1 MAEHPRRLLSGRA
14 RIYALYSVFGI
25 GILAVALWRPIPI
38 SPTYHNFAD
47 RRVIFGI
54 PDGLNVL
61 SNVLFL
67 LVGVIGVLFVLRA
80 RPDNT
85 FRHRLERLPYLVFF
99 AGTALTGLGS
109 AYYHLAPGNQRLI
122 WDLLPMTACYA
133 ALLSATIM
141 ERVSERVGL
150 GLLGPLIAAGAACA
164 LYWRVGQLH
173 GHGDYRLY
181 LFAQFFS
188 AVAIGAI
195 VLLFPPT
202 YSGGRYL
209 ALAFAFY
216 IVAKLFETFDKRIYS
231 DVRVA
236 SGHTLK
242 HLAAGIACY
251 FLLRM
256 LAIRH
261 SLVGENVQ
269 PGSAQCTIA
278 SENYPDSADSL
289 DGGGYVAPG
298 RRME

>member
-1 MAEHPRRLLSGRA
+1 MYSLC
-14 RIYALYSVFGI
+14 SVFAIGTVGI
-25 GILAVALWRPIPI
+25 ALWHPIPL
-38 SPTYHNFAD
+38 SPTYHVFAD
-47 RRVIFGI
+47 RRTIVGI
-54 PDGLNVL
+54 PNGLNVL
-61 SNVLFL
+61 SNFLFF
-67 LVGVIGVLFVLRA
+67 LVGVIGFVFVARA
-80 RPDNT
+80 GRRGN
-85 FRHRLERLPYLVFF
+85 FRNYRERIPYLVFF
-99 AGTALTGLGS
+99 AGTALTGIGS
-109 AYYHLAPGNQRLI
+109 AYYHLAPSNQRLI

-133 ALLSATIM
+133 SLVAATIM
-141 ERVSERVGL
+141 ERVSERAGL

-173 GHGDYRLY
+173 GHGDYRFY

-298 RRME
+298 RRM